1 MKTRKTKLAA
11 IMLSSARGLAF
22 IGSIGGTIAWYQYST
37 LATAAVSGSSA
48 KCTENL
54 QVAVGTGEGLTFKS
68 SLTTNDIS
76 NYLKNTRADAD
87 KKTVTVLKPVTAGNQ
102 EKDATLNALKSNP
115 VYQHGPYA
123 DWEDAVNTDY
133 VTFPLTFR
141 VLDID
146 GNSSNSSN
154 TLLNRASKL
163 GLSDI
168 TIEGKDVDGNNAEGK
183 TDISS
188 AIRVHFSSKDGD
200 DDVNRLVSKDGV
212 ETVTHGPLDLN
223 GDGDVDTMAKY
234 EWDQGTAID
243 TAIDYGSAGS
253 KETSYSASNISVK
266 DADGI
271 NYTNYIG
278 VIPANQ
284 TLTVNVTIFRE
295 GWQVLEGSTSAIWEA
310 TKVIGANY
318 RVGRSFEIPKL
329 EKHNSVPNSSTSQN

>member
-76 NYLKNTRADAD
+76 NYLRNTRADAD

-223 GDGDVDTMAKY
+223 DDGDADTTAKY
-234 EWDQGTAID
+234 EWDKGTAID
-243 TAIDYGSAGS
+243 TAIDYGSADS
-253 KETSYSASNISVK
+253 KETSYSASEMSTK
-266 DADGI
+266 EGI

-295 GWQVLEGSTSAIWEA
+295 GWQVLEGSTSAIWDA

>member
-1 MKTRKTKLAA
+1 MKTCKIKLGA

-37 LATAAVSGSSA
+37 VATAAVSGSSA

-76 NYLKNTRADAD
+76 NYLKTTRAGAD
-87 KKTVTVLKPVTAGNQ
+87 QETVTVLKPVTAGNQ

-115 VYQHGPYA
+115 VYQHGPYT

-146 GNSSNSSN
+146 GNSGN
-154 TLLNRASKL
+154 TLLNRDSKL

-168 TIEGKDVDGNNAEGK
+168 TIEGKDVAGNEAEGK

-188 AIRVHFSSKDGD
+188 AIRVHFSSKNGTA
-200 DDVNRLVSKDGV
+200 DVNRLVSKAGG
-212 ETVTHGPLDLN
+212 ETVTHGHLDLN
-223 GDGDVDTMAKY
+223 GDGADDTMAKY
-234 EWDQGTAID
+234 EWDNNS

-253 KETSYSASNISVK
+253 KETSYSAAEMSTK
-266 DADGI
+266 DGI
-271 NYTNYIG
+271 DYTNYIG
-278 VIPANQ
+278 VIPASQ

-295 GWQVLEGSTSAIWEA
+295 GWQVLEGSATAIWDA

>member
-22 IGSIGGTIAWYQYST
+22 IGFIGGTIAWYQYST

-76 NYLKNTRADAD
+76 NYLKTTRAEAD
-87 KKTVTVLKPVTAGNQ
+87 KETVTVLKPVTAGNQ
-102 EKDATLNALKSNP
+102 DKNATLNGLKSNP
-115 VYQHGPYA
+115 VYQHGPYT

-146 GNSSNSSN
+146 GNSGN
-154 TLLNRASKL
+154 TLLNRDSKL

-168 TIEGKDVDGNNAEGK
+168 TIEGKDVAGNEAEGK

-188 AIRVHFSSKDGD
+188 AIRVHFSSKNGTA
-200 DDVNRLVSKDGV
+200 DVNRLVSKAGG
-212 ETVTHGPLDLN
+212 ETVTHGHLDLN
-223 GDGDVDTMAKY
+223 GDGADDTMAKY
-234 EWDQGTAID
+234 EWDNNS

-253 KETSYSASNISVK
+253 KEISYSAAEMSTK
-266 DADGI
+266 DGI
-271 NYTNYIG
+271 DYTNYIG

-295 GWQVLEGSTSAIWEA
+295 GWQVLEGSTTAIWDA

>member
-1 MKTRKTKLAA
+1 MKTRKIKLAA

-76 NYLKNTRADAD
+76 NYLKTTRAEAD
-87 KKTVTVLKPVTAGNQ
+87 KETVTVLKPVTAGNQ
-102 EKDATLNALKSNP
+102 ERNATLNGLKSNP
-115 VYQHGPYA
+115 VYQHGPYT

-146 GNSSNSSN
+146 GKNSN
-154 TLLNRASKL
+154 TLLNRDSKL

-168 TIEGKDVDGNNAEGK
+168 TIEGKDVAGNEAEGK

-188 AIRVHFSSKDGD
+188 AIRVHFSSKDGTA
-200 DDVNRLVSKDGV
+200 DVNRLVSKAGG
-212 ETVTHGPLDLN
+212 ETVTHGHLDLN
-223 GDGDVDTMAKY
+223 GDGADDTMAKY
-234 EWDQGTAID
+234 EWDNNS
-243 TAIDYGSAGS
+243 TAIDYGSANS
-253 KETSYSASNISVK
+253 KEISYSAAEMSTK
-266 DADGI
+266 DGI
-271 NYTNYIG
+271 DYTNYIG

-295 GWQVLEGSTSAIWEA
+295 GWQVLEGSTTAIWDA

>member
-76 NYLKNTRADAD
+76 NYLQNTRAEAD
-87 KKTVTVLKPVTAGNQ
+87 KETVTVLKPVTAGNQ
-102 EKDATLNALKSNP
+102 KKDATLNALKSNP

-243 TAIDYGSAGS
+243 YGSSNS
-253 KETSYSASNISVK
+253 KETSYSASEMSTK
-266 DADGI
+266 EGI

>member
-1 MKTRKTKLAA
+1 MKTRKIKLAA

-76 NYLKNTRADAD
+76 NYLKTTRAEAD
-87 KKTVTVLKPVTAGNQ
+87 QETVTVLKPVTAGNQ
-102 EKDATLNALKSNP
+102 DKNAELNGLKSNP
-115 VYQHGPYA
+115 VYQHGPYT
-123 DWEDAVNTDY
+123 DWEAAVNTDY

-146 GNSSNSSN
+146 GKNSN
-154 TLLNRASKL
+154 TLLNRDSKL

-168 TIEGKDVDGNNAEGK
+168 TIEGKDVAGNKAEGK

-188 AIRVHFSSKDGD
+188 AIRVHFSSKDGTA
-200 DDVNRLVSKDGV
+200 DVNRLVSKTGV
-212 ETVTHGPLDLN
+212 ETVTHGHLDLN
-223 GDGDVDTMAKY
+223 GDGADDTMAKY
-234 EWDQGTAID
+234 EWDNNS

-253 KETSYSASNISVK
+253 KETSYSAAEMSTK
-266 DADGI
+266 DGI
-271 NYTNYIG
+271 DYTNYIG
-278 VIPANQ
+278 VIPASQ

-295 GWQVLEGSTSAIWEA
+295 GWQVLEGSATAIWDA

-329 EKHNSVPNSSTSQN
+329 ERHNSVPNSSTSQN

>member
-76 NYLKNTRADAD
+76 DYLKNTRADAD

-146 GNSSNSSN
+146 GNSGD
-154 TLLNRASKL
+154 TLLNRDSKL

-168 TIEGKDVDGNNAEGK
+168 TIEGKDFAGNEAEGK
-183 TDISS
+183 ADISS

-200 DDVNRLVSKDGV
+200 DDVNRLVSKDGG

-223 GDGDVDTMAKY
+223 GDRAADTTAKY

-243 TAIDYGSAGS
+243 YGSADS
-253 KETSYSASNISVK
+253 KETSYSAAEMSTK
-266 DADGI
+266 EGI

-284 TLTVNVTIFRE
+284 TLTVSVTIFRE
-295 GWQVLEGSTSAIWEA
+295 GWQVLEGSTAAIWEA

>member
-1 MKTRKTKLAA
+1 MKTRKIKLAA

-68 SLTTNDIS
+68 SLTTTEIS
-76 NYLKNTRADAD
+76 NYLKTTRAEAD
-87 KKTVTVLKPVTAGNQ
+87 KETVTVLKPVTAGNQ
-102 EKDATLNALKSNP
+102 ERNAELNGLKSNP

-146 GNSSNSSN
+146 GNSGN
-154 TLLNRASKL
+154 TLLNRDSKL

-168 TIEGKDVDGNNAEGK
+168 TIEGKDFTGNEAEGK

-188 AIRVHFSSKDGD
+188 AIRVHFSSKDGTA
-200 DDVNRLVSKDGV
+200 DVNRLVSKVGG

-223 GDGDVDTMAKY
+223 GDRADDTMAKY
-234 EWDQGTAID
+234 EWDNNS
-243 TAIDYGSAGS
+243 TAIDYGSSGS
-253 KETSYSASNISVK
+253 KETSYSAAEMSTK
-266 DADGI
+266 DGI

-295 GWQVLEGSTSAIWEA
+295 GWQVLEGSTTAIWDA

-329 EKHNSVPNSSTSQN
+329 EKHNSVPNSSTSRN

>member
-76 NYLKNTRADAD
+76 DYLQNTRAEAD
-87 KKTVTVLKPVTAGNQ
+87 KETVTVLKPVTAGNQ
-102 EKDATLNALKSNP
+102 KKDATLNGLKSNP

-146 GNSSNSSN
+146 GNSGD
-154 TLLNRASKL
+154 TLLDRDSKL

-168 TIEGKDVDGNNAEGK
+168 TIEGKDAAGNEAEGK
-183 TDISS
+183 ADISS

-200 DDVNRLVSKDGV
+200 DDVNRLVSKDGS

-223 GDGDVDTMAKY
+223 DDGDVDTMAKY
-234 EWDQGTAID
+234 EWDQG

-295 GWQVLEGSTSAIWEA
+295 GWHVLEGSTSAIWDA

>member
-1 MKTRKTKLAA
+1 MKTRKIKLGA

-76 NYLKNTRADAD
+76 NYLKTTRAEAD
-87 KKTVTVLKPVTAGNQ
+87 KETVTVLKPVTAGNQ
-102 EKDATLNALKSNP
+102 ERNATLNGLKSNP
-115 VYQHGPYA
+115 VYQHGPYT

-146 GNSSNSSN
+146 GKNSN
-154 TLLNRASKL
+154 TLLNRDSKL

-168 TIEGKDVDGNNAEGK
+168 TIEGKDVAGNEAEGK

-188 AIRVHFSSKDGD
+188 AIRVHFSSKDGTA
-200 DDVNRLVSKDGV
+200 DVNRLVSKTGV
-212 ETVTHGPLDLN
+212 ETVTHGHLDLN
-223 GDGDVDTMAKY
+223 GDRADDTMAKY
-234 EWDQGTAID
+234 EWDNNS

-253 KETSYSASNISVK
+253 KETSYSAAEMSTK
-266 DADGI
+266 DGI
-271 NYTNYIG
+271 DYTNYIG

-295 GWQVLEGSTSAIWEA
+295 GWQVLEGSTTAIWDA

-329 EKHNSVPNSSTSQN
+329 EKHNSVPNSSTAQN

>member
-1 MKTRKTKLAA
+1 MKTRKIKLGA

-54 QVAVGTGEGLTFKS
+54 QVAVGTGEGLSFKS
-68 SLTTNDIS
+68 SLTTTEIS
-76 NYLKNTRADAD
+76 NYLKTTRAEAD
-87 KKTVTVLKPVTAGNQ
+87 KETVTVLKPVTAGNQ
-102 EKDATLNALKSNP
+102 ERNATLNGLKSNP
-115 VYQHGPYA
+115 VYQHGPYT

-146 GNSSNSSN
+146 GNSGN
-154 TLLNRASKL
+154 TLLNRDSKL

-168 TIEGKDVDGNNAEGK
+168 TIEGKDVAGNEAEGK

-188 AIRVHFSSKDGD
+188 AIRVHFSSKDGTA
-200 DDVNRLVSKDGV
+200 DVNRLVSKDGV

-223 GDGDVDTMAKY
+223 GDGTDDTMAKY
-234 EWDQGTAID
+234 EWDNNS
-243 TAIDYGSAGS
+243 TAIDYGSANS
-253 KETSYSASNISVK
+253 KETSYSAAEMSTK
-266 DADGI
+266 DGI

-295 GWQVLEGSTSAIWEA
+295 GWQVLEGSTTAIWDA

-329 EKHNSVPNSSTSQN
+329 EKHNSVPNSSTSRN

>member
-1 MKTRKTKLAA
+1 MKTCKIKLGA

-76 NYLKNTRADAD
+76 NYLKTTRAGAD
-87 KKTVTVLKPVTAGNQ
+87 QETVTVLKPVTAGNQ

-115 VYQHGPYA
+115 VYQHGPYT

-146 GNSSNSSN
+146 GNSGN
-154 TLLNRASKL
+154 TLLNRDSKL

-168 TIEGKDVDGNNAEGK
+168 TIEGKDVAGNEAEGK

-188 AIRVHFSSKDGD
+188 AIRVHFSSKNGTA
-200 DDVNRLVSKDGV
+200 DVNRLVSKAGG
-212 ETVTHGPLDLN
+212 ETVTHGHLDLN
-223 GDGDVDTMAKY
+223 GDGADDTMAKY
-234 EWDQGTAID
+234 EWDNNS

-253 KETSYSASNISVK
+253 KEISYSAAEMSTK
-266 DADGI
+266 DGI
-271 NYTNYIG
+271 DYTNYIG

-295 GWQVLEGSTSAIWEA
+295 GWQVLEGSTTAIWDA

>member
-76 NYLKNTRADAD
+76 DYLKNTRADAD

-146 GNSSNSSN
+146 GNSGN
-154 TLLNRASKL
+154 TLLDRDSKL

-168 TIEGKDVDGNNAEGK
+168 TIEGKDAGGNEAEGK
-183 TDISS
+183 ADISS
-188 AIRVHFSSKDGD
+188 AIRVHFFSKDGTA
-200 DDVNRLVSKDGV
+200 DVNRLVSKDGG

-223 GDGDVDTMAKY
+223 DDGDVDTMAKY
-234 EWDQGTAID
+234 EWDKGTAID
-243 TAIDYGSAGS
+243 TAIDYGSADS
-253 KETSYSASNISVK
+253 KETSYSAAEMSTK
-266 DADGI
+266 EGI

-295 GWQVLEGSTSAIWEA
+295 GWQVFEGSTTAIWEA

>member
-1 MKTRKTKLAA
+1 MKTRKIKLGA

-68 SLTTNDIS
+68 SLTTNDIA
-76 NYLKNTRADAD
+76 NYLKTTRAEAD
-87 KKTVTVLKPVTAGNQ
+87 QETVTVLKPVTAGNQ
-102 EKDATLNALKSNP
+102 ERNAELNGLKSNP
-115 VYQHGPYA
+115 VYQHGPYT

-146 GNSSNSSN
+146 GKNSN
-154 TLLNRASKL
+154 TLLNRDSKL

-168 TIEGKDVDGNNAEGK
+168 TIEGKDVDGNEAEGK

-188 AIRVHFSSKDGD
+188 AIRVHFSSKDGTA
-200 DDVNRLVSKDGV
+200 DVNRLVSKAGG
-212 ETVTHGPLDLN
+212 ETVTHGHLDLN
-223 GDGDVDTMAKY
+223 GDRADDTMAKY
-234 EWDQGTAID
+234 EWDNNS

-253 KETSYSASNISVK
+253 KEISYSAAEMSTK
-266 DADGI
+266 DGI
-271 NYTNYIG
+271 DYTNYIG

-295 GWQVLEGSTSAIWEA
+295 GWQVLEGSTTAIWDA

>member
-1 MKTRKTKLAA
+1 MKTRKIKLGA

-68 SLTTNDIS
+68 SLTTNDIA
-76 NYLKNTRADAD
+76 NYLKTTRAEAD
-87 KKTVTVLKPVTAGNQ
+87 QETVTVLKPVTAGNQ
-102 EKDATLNALKSNP
+102 ERNAELNGLKSNP
-115 VYQHGPYA
+115 VYQHGPYT

-146 GNSSNSSN
+146 GKNSN
-154 TLLNRASKL
+154 TLLNRDSKL

-168 TIEGKDVDGNNAEGK
+168 TIEGKDVDGNEAEGK

-188 AIRVHFSSKDGD
+188 AIRVHFSSKDGTA
-200 DDVNRLVSKDGV
+200 DVNRLVSKAGG
-212 ETVTHGPLDLN
+212 ETVTHGHLDLN
-223 GDGDVDTMAKY
+223 GDGADDTMAKY
-234 EWDQGTAID
+234 EWDNNS

-253 KETSYSASNISVK
+253 KEISYSAAEMSTK
-266 DADGI
+266 DGI
-271 NYTNYIG
+271 DYTNYIG

-295 GWQVLEGSTSAIWEA
+295 GWQVLEGSTTAIWDA

-318 RVGRSFEIPKL
+318 RVGRTFEIPKL

>member
-76 NYLKNTRADAD
+76 AYLQNTRAEAD
-87 KKTVTVLKPVTAGNQ
+87 KETVTVLKPVTAGNQ
-102 EKDATLNALKSNP
+102 DKNATLNGLKSKP

-200 DDVNRLVSKDGV
+200 DDVNRLVSKDGG
-212 ETVTHGPLDLN
+212 ETVTHGHLDLN
-223 GDGDVDTMAKY
+223 GDKADDTTAKY

-243 TAIDYGSAGS
+243 YGSADS
-253 KETSYSASNISVK
+253 KETSYSASEMSTK
-266 DADGI
+266 EGI

-295 GWQVLEGSTSAIWEA
+295 GWHVLEGSTFAIWDD

>member
-1 MKTRKTKLAA
+1 MKTCKIKLGA

-68 SLTTNDIS
+68 SLTPNDIA
-76 NYLKNTRADAD
+76 NYLKTTRAEAD
-87 KKTVTVLKPVTAGNQ
+87 QETVTVLKPVTAGNQ
-102 EKDATLNALKSNP
+102 ERNAELNGLKSNP
-115 VYQHGPYA
+115 VYQHGPYT

-146 GNSSNSSN
+146 GNSSN
-154 TLLNRASKL
+154 TLLNRDSKL

-168 TIEGKDVDGNNAEGK
+168 TIEGKDVDGNEAEGK

-188 AIRVHFSSKDGD
+188 AIRVHFSSKDGTA
-200 DDVNRLVSKDGV
+200 DVNRLVSKAGG
-212 ETVTHGPLDLN
+212 ETVTHGHLDLN
-223 GDGDVDTMAKY
+223 GDGADDTMAKY
-234 EWDQGTAID
+234 ELDNNS
-243 TAIDYGSAGS
+243 TAIDYGSANS
-253 KETSYSASNISVK
+253 KEISYSAAEMSTK
-266 DADGI
+266 DGI
-271 NYTNYIG
+271 DYTNYIG

-295 GWQVLEGSTSAIWEA
+295 GWQVLEGSTTAIWDA

>member
-54 QVAVGTGEGLTFKS
+54 QVAVGAGEGLTFKS

-76 NYLKNTRADAD
+76 DYLKNTRADAD

-154 TLLNRASKL
+154 TLLNRDSKL

-200 DDVNRLVSKDGV
+200 DDVNRLVSKDGG
-212 ETVTHGPLDLN
+212 ETVTHGHLDLN

-253 KETSYSASNISVK
+253 KETSYSASEMSTK
-266 DADGI
+266 EGI

-295 GWQVLEGSTSAIWEA
+295 GWQVLEGSTAAIWEA

>member
-1 MKTRKTKLAA
+1 MKTRKIKLGA

-54 QVAVGTGEGLTFKS
+54 QVAVGTGEGLAFKS
-68 SLTTNDIS
+68 SLTTNDIA
-76 NYLKNTRADAD
+76 NYLKTTRAEAD
-87 KKTVTVLKPVTAGNQ
+87 KETVTVLKPVTAGNQ
-102 EKDATLNALKSNP
+102 ERNATLNGLKSNP
-115 VYQHGPYA
+115 VYQHGPYT

-146 GNSSNSSN
+146 GNSGN
-154 TLLNRASKL
+154 TLLNRDSKL

-168 TIEGKDVDGNNAEGK
+168 TIEGKDVAGNEAEGK

-188 AIRVHFSSKDGD
+188 AIRVHFSSKDGTA
-200 DDVNRLVSKDGV
+200 DVNRLVSKDGV

-223 GDGDVDTMAKY
+223 GDGTDDTMAKY
-234 EWDQGTAID
+234 EWDNNS
-243 TAIDYGSAGS
+243 TAIDYGSANS
-253 KETSYSASNISVK
+253 KETSYSAAEMSTK
-266 DADGI
+266 DGI

-295 GWQVLEGSTSAIWEA
+295 GWQVLEGSTTAIWDA

-329 EKHNSVPNSSTSQN
+329 EKHNSVPNSSTSRN

>member
-11 IMLSSARGLAF
+11 ILLSSARGLAF

-68 SLTTNDIS
+68 SLTTNDIA
-76 NYLKNTRADAD
+76 NYLKTTRAKAD
-87 KKTVTVLKPVTAGNQ
+87 QDTVTVLKPVTAGNQ
-102 EKDATLNALKSNP
+102 DKNAELNGLKSNP
-115 VYQHGPYA
+115 VYQHGPYT
-123 DWEDAVNTDY
+123 DWEAAVNTDY

-146 GNSSNSSN
+146 GNSGN
-154 TLLNRASKL
+154 TLLNRDSKL

-168 TIEGKDVDGNNAEGK
+168 TIEGKDVAGNEAEGK

-188 AIRVHFSSKDGD
+188 AIRVHFSSQNGAA
-200 DDVNRLVSKDGV
+200 DVNRLVSKTGV

-223 GDGDVDTMAKY
+223 GDGADDTMAKY
-234 EWDQGTAID
+234 EWDNSS
-243 TAIDYGSAGS
+243 TAIDYGSADS
-253 KETSYSASNISVK
+253 KETSYSALKISEK
-266 DADGI
+266 DTDGI
-271 NYTNYIG
+271 NYKNYIG

-295 GWQVLEGSTSAIWEA
+295 GWQVLEGSTTAIWNA

-329 EKHNSVPNSSTSQN
+329 EKHESVPNSSTSRN

>member
-76 NYLKNTRADAD
+76 AYLQNTRAEAD
-87 KKTVTVLKPVTAGNQ
+87 KETVAVLKPVTAGNQ
-102 EKDATLNALKSNP
+102 DKNATLNGLKSNP

-146 GNSSNSSN
+146 GNSGD
-154 TLLNRASKL
+154 TLLDRASKL

-200 DDVNRLVSKDGV
+200 DDVNRLVSKDGG

-243 TAIDYGSAGS
+243 TAIDYGSADS
-253 KETSYSASNISVK
+253 KETSYSAAEMSTK
-266 DADGI
+266 EGI

-295 GWQVLEGSTSAIWEA
+295 GWQVLEGSTTAIWGA

>member
-1 MKTRKTKLAA
+1 MKTCKIKLGA

-68 SLTTNDIS
+68 SLTTNEIA
-76 NYLKNTRADAD
+76 NYLKNTRAEAD
-87 KKTVTVLKPVTAGNQ
+87 QATVTVLKPVTAGNQ
-102 EKDATLNALKSNP
+102 ERNAELNSLKSNP
-115 VYQHGPYA
+115 VYQHGPYT

-146 GNSSNSSN
+146 GNSGN
-154 TLLNRASKL
+154 TLLNRDSKL

-168 TIEGKDVDGNNAEGK
+168 TIEGKDVAGNEAEGK

-188 AIRVHFSSKDGD
+188 AIRVHFSSKNGTA
-200 DDVNRLVSKDGV
+200 DVNRLVSKAGG
-212 ETVTHGPLDLN
+212 ETVTHGHLDLN
-223 GDGDVDTMAKY
+223 GDGADDTMAKY
-234 EWDQGTAID
+234 EWDNNS

-253 KETSYSASNISVK
+253 KEISYSAAEMSTK
-266 DADGI
+266 DGI

-295 GWQVLEGSTSAIWEA
+295 GWQVLEGSTTAIWDA

>member
-1 MKTRKTKLAA
+1 MKTRKIKLAA

-68 SLTTNDIS
+68 SLTTNDIA
-76 NYLKNTRADAD
+76 NYLKTTRAEAD
-87 KKTVTVLKPVTAGNQ
+87 KETVTVLKPVTAGNQ
-102 EKDATLNALKSNP
+102 ERNAELNGLKSNP
-115 VYQHGPYA
+115 VYQHGPYT

-146 GNSSNSSN
+146 GNSGN
-154 TLLNRASKL
+154 TLLNRDSKL

-168 TIEGKDVDGNNAEGK
+168 TIEGKDVAGNEAEGK

-188 AIRVHFSSKDGD
+188 AIRVHFSSKDGTA
-200 DDVNRLVSKDGV
+200 DVNRLVSKDGV

-223 GDGDVDTMAKY
+223 GDGTDDTLAKY
-234 EWDQGTAID
+234 EWDNNS
-243 TAIDYGSAGS
+243 TAIDYGFANS
-253 KETSYSASNISVK
+253 KETSYSAAEMSTK
-266 DADGI
+266 DGI

-295 GWQVLEGSTSAIWEA
+295 GWQVLEGSTTAIWDA

-329 EKHNSVPNSSTSQN
+329 EKHNSVPNSSTSRN

>member
-76 NYLKNTRADAD
+76 NYLQNTRAEAD
-87 KKTVTVLKPVTAGNQ
+87 KETVTVLKPVTAGNQ

-146 GNSSNSSN
+146 GNSGD
-154 TLLNRASKL
+154 TLLNRDSKL

-223 GDGDVDTMAKY
+223 GDGKDDTRAKY
-234 EWDQGTAID
+234 EWDKGTAID
-243 TAIDYGSAGS
+243 TAIDYGSADS
-253 KETSYSASNISVK
+253 KETSYSASEMSTK
-266 DADGI
+266 EGI

-295 GWQVLEGSTSAIWEA
+295 GWQVLEGFTSAIWKA
-310 TKVIGANY
+310 NKVIGANY

>member
-76 NYLKNTRADAD
+76 NYLKTTRAEAD
-87 KKTVTVLKPVTAGNQ
+87 KETVTVLKPVTAGNQ
-102 EKDATLNALKSNP
+102 KKDATLNGLKSNP

-146 GNSSNSSN
+146 GNSGD
-154 TLLNRASKL
+154 TLLDRDSKL

-168 TIEGKDVDGNNAEGK
+168 TIEGKDVDGNKAEGK

-223 GDGDVDTMAKY
+223 GDGKDDTRAKY
-234 EWDQGTAID
+234 EWDKGTAIA

-253 KETSYSASNISVK
+253 KETSYSASEMSTK
-266 DADGI
+266 EGI

-295 GWQVLEGSTSAIWEA
+295 GWQVLEGSTSAIWKA
-310 TKVIGANY
+310 NKVIGANY

>member
-1 MKTRKTKLAA
+1 M
-11 IMLSSARGLAF
+11 
-22 IGSIGGTIAWYQYST
+22 
-37 LATAAVSGSSA
+37 
-48 KCTENL
+48 
-54 QVAVGTGEGLTFKS
+54 
-68 SLTTNDIS
+68 
-76 NYLKNTRADAD
+76 
-87 KKTVTVLKPVTAGNQ
+87 
-102 EKDATLNALKSNP
+102 NALKSNP
-115 VYQHGPYA
+115 VYQHGPYT

-146 GNSSNSSN
+146 GNSGN
-154 TLLNRASKL
+154 TLLNRDSKL

-168 TIEGKDVDGNNAEGK
+168 TIEGKDVAGNEAEGK

-188 AIRVHFSSKDGD
+188 AIRVHFSSKNGTA
-200 DDVNRLVSKDGV
+200 DVNRLVSKAGG
-212 ETVTHGPLDLN
+212 ETVTHGHLDLN
-223 GDGDVDTMAKY
+223 GDGADDTMAKY
-234 EWDQGTAID
+234 EWDNNS

-253 KETSYSASNISVK
+253 KEISYSAAEMSTK
-266 DADGI
+266 DGI
-271 NYTNYIG
+271 DYTNYIG

-295 GWQVLEGSTSAIWEA
+295 GWQVLEGSTTAIWDA

>member
-1 MKTRKTKLAA
+1 MKTRKIKLAA

-68 SLTTNDIS
+68 SLTTNDIA
-76 NYLKNTRADAD
+76 NYLKTTRAEAD
-87 KKTVTVLKPVTAGNQ
+87 QETVTVLKPVTAGNQ
-102 EKDATLNALKSNP
+102 ERNATLNGLKSNP
-115 VYQHGPYA
+115 VYQHGPYT

-146 GNSSNSSN
+146 GNSSN
-154 TLLNRASKL
+154 TLLNRDSKL

-168 TIEGKDVDGNNAEGK
+168 TIEGKDVDGNEAEGK

-188 AIRVHFSSKDGD
+188 AIRVHFSSKDGTA
-200 DDVNRLVSKDGV
+200 DVNRLVSKAGG
-212 ETVTHGPLDLN
+212 ETVTHGHLDLN
-223 GDGDVDTMAKY
+223 GDGADDTMAKY
-234 EWDQGTAID
+234 EWDNNS
-243 TAIDYGSAGS
+243 TAIDYGSANS
-253 KETSYSASNISVK
+253 KEISYSAAEMSTK
-266 DADGI
+266 DGI
-271 NYTNYIG
+271 DYTNYIG

-295 GWQVLEGSTSAIWEA
+295 GWQVLEGSTTAIWDA

>member
-1 MKTRKTKLAA
+1 MKTRKIKLGA

-68 SLTTNDIS
+68 SLTTNDIA
-76 NYLKNTRADAD
+76 NYLKTTRAEAD
-87 KKTVTVLKPVTAGNQ
+87 QETVTVLKPVTAGNQ
-102 EKDATLNALKSNP
+102 ERNAELNGLKSNP
-115 VYQHGPYA
+115 VYQHGPYT

-146 GNSSNSSN
+146 GKNSN
-154 TLLNRASKL
+154 TLLNRDSKL

-168 TIEGKDVDGNNAEGK
+168 TIEGKDVDGNEAEGK

-188 AIRVHFSSKDGD
+188 AIRVHFSSKDGTA
-200 DDVNRLVSKDGV
+200 DVNRLVSKAGG
-212 ETVTHGPLDLN
+212 ETVTHGHLDLN
-223 GDGDVDTMAKY
+223 GDGADDTMAKY
-234 EWDQGTAID
+234 EWDNNSTAID
-243 TAIDYGSAGS
+243 HGSAGS
-253 KETSYSASNISVK
+253 KEISYSAAEMSTK
-266 DADGI
+266 DGI
-271 NYTNYIG
+271 DYTNYIG

-295 GWQVLEGSTSAIWEA
+295 GWQVLEGSTTAIWDA

>member
-1 MKTRKTKLAA
+1 MKTRKIKLGA

-68 SLTTNDIS
+68 SLTTNDIA
-76 NYLKNTRADAD
+76 NYLKTTRAEAD
-87 KKTVTVLKPVTAGNQ
+87 KETVTVLKPVTAGNQ
-102 EKDATLNALKSNP
+102 ERNAELNGLKSNP
-115 VYQHGPYA
+115 VYQHGPYT

-146 GNSSNSSN
+146 GNSGN
-154 TLLNRASKL
+154 TLLNRDSKL

-168 TIEGKDVDGNNAEGK
+168 TIEGKDVAGNEAEGK

-188 AIRVHFSSKDGD
+188 AIRVHFSSKDGTA
-200 DDVNRLVSKDGV
+200 DVNRLVSKDGV

-223 GDGDVDTMAKY
+223 GDGTDDTMAKY
-234 EWDQGTAID
+234 EWDNNS
-243 TAIDYGSAGS
+243 TAIDYGSANS
-253 KETSYSASNISVK
+253 KETSYSAAEMSTK
-266 DADGI
+266 DGI

-295 GWQVLEGSTSAIWEA
+295 GWQVLEGSTTAIWDA

-329 EKHNSVPNSSTSQN
+329 EKHNSVPNSSTFRN

>member
-1 MKTRKTKLAA
+1 MKTRKIKLAA

-68 SLTTNDIS
+68 SLTTNDIA
-76 NYLKNTRADAD
+76 NYLKTTRAEAD
-87 KKTVTVLKPVTAGNQ
+87 QETVTVLKPVTAGNQ
-102 EKDATLNALKSNP
+102 ERNATLNGLKSNP
-115 VYQHGPYA
+115 VYQHGPYT

-146 GNSSNSSN
+146 GNSSN
-154 TLLNRASKL
+154 TLLNRDSKL

-168 TIEGKDVDGNNAEGK
+168 TIEGKDVDGNEAEGK

-188 AIRVHFSSKDGD
+188 AIRVHFSSKDGTA
-200 DDVNRLVSKDGV
+200 DVNRLVSKAGG
-212 ETVTHGPLDLN
+212 ETVTHGHLDLN
-223 GDGDVDTMAKY
+223 GDGNDDTMAKY
-234 EWDQGTAID
+234 EWDNNS
-243 TAIDYGSAGS
+243 TAIDYGSADS
-253 KETSYSASNISVK
+253 KETSYSAAEMSTK
-266 DADGI
+266 DGI

-295 GWQVLEGSTSAIWEA
+295 GWQVLDGSTTAIWDA

>member
-54 QVAVGTGEGLTFKS
+54 QVAVGTGEGLSFKS

-76 NYLKNTRADAD
+76 DYLKNTRADAD

-146 GNSSNSSN
+146 GNSGD
-154 TLLNRASKL
+154 TLLDRDSKL

-168 TIEGKDVDGNNAEGK
+168 TIEGKDVDGNKAEGK

-212 ETVTHGPLDLN
+212 ETVTHGHLDLN
-223 GDGDVDTMAKY
+223 GDEKDDTRAKY
-234 EWDQGTAID
+234 EWDKGTAID

-253 KETSYSASNISVK
+253 KETSYSASEMSTK
-266 DADGI
+266 EGI

>member
-1 MKTRKTKLAA
+1 MKTRKIKLAA

-54 QVAVGTGEGLTFKS
+54 QVAVGTGEGLSFKS

-76 NYLKNTRADAD
+76 NYLKTTRADAD
-87 KKTVTVLKPVTAGNQ
+87 KETVTVLKPVTAGNQ
-102 EKDATLNALKSNP
+102 DKNAELNGLKSNS

-146 GNSSNSSN
+146 GNSSN
-154 TLLNRASKL
+154 TLLNRDSKL

-168 TIEGKDVDGNNAEGK
+168 TIEGKDVAGNEAEGK

-200 DDVNRLVSKDGV
+200 DDVNRLVSKTGV

-223 GDGDVDTMAKY
+223 GDGADDTMAKY
-234 EWDQGTAID
+234 EWDNSSTV
-243 TAIDYGSAGS
+243 IDYGSADS
-253 KETSYSASNISVK
+253 KETSYSAAEMSTK
-266 DADGI
+266 EGI

-295 GWQVLEGSTSAIWEA
+295 GWQVLEGSTTAIWDA

-329 EKHNSVPNSSTSQN
+329 EKHNSVPSSSTSRN

>member
-1 MKTRKTKLAA
+1 MKTRKIKLGA

-76 NYLKNTRADAD
+76 NYLKTTRAEAD
-87 KKTVTVLKPVTAGNQ
+87 KETVTVLKPVTAGNQ

-146 GNSSNSSN
+146 GNSGN
-154 TLLNRASKL
+154 TLLNRDSKL

-168 TIEGKDVDGNNAEGK
+168 TIEGKDFAGNEAEGK

-188 AIRVHFSSKDGD
+188 AIRVHFSSKDGTA
-200 DDVNRLVSKDGV
+200 DVNRLVSKAGG
-212 ETVTHGPLDLN
+212 ETVTHGHLDLN
-223 GDGDVDTMAKY
+223 GDGADDTMAKY
-234 EWDQGTAID
+234 EWDNSS
-243 TAIDYGSAGS
+243 TAIDYGFSGS
-253 KETSYSASNISVK
+253 KETSYSAAEISEK
-266 DADGI
+266 DSDNI

-284 TLTVNVTIFRE
+284 TLTVSVTIFRE
-295 GWQVLEGSTSAIWEA
+295 GWQVLEGSTTAIWNA

>member
-1 MKTRKTKLAA
+1 MKTRKIKLAA

-68 SLTTNDIS
+68 SLTTNDIA
-76 NYLKNTRADAD
+76 NYLKTTRAEAD
-87 KKTVTVLKPVTAGNQ
+87 QETVTVLKPVTAGNQ
-102 EKDATLNALKSNP
+102 ERNATLNGLKSNP
-115 VYQHGPYA
+115 VYQHGPYT

-146 GNSSNSSN
+146 GNSSN
-154 TLLNRASKL
+154 TLLNRDSKL

-168 TIEGKDVDGNNAEGK
+168 TIEGKDVDGNEAEGK

-188 AIRVHFSSKDGD
+188 AIRVHFSSKDGTA
-200 DDVNRLVSKDGV
+200 DVNRLVSKAGG
-212 ETVTHGPLDLN
+212 EIVTHGHLDLN
-223 GDGDVDTMAKY
+223 GDGADDTMAKY
-234 EWDQGTAID
+234 EWDNNS
-243 TAIDYGSAGS
+243 TAIDYGSANS
-253 KETSYSASNISVK
+253 KEISYSAAEMSTK
-266 DADGI
+266 DGI
-271 NYTNYIG
+271 DYTNYIG

-295 GWQVLEGSTSAIWEA
+295 GWQVLEGSTTAIWDA

-329 EKHNSVPNSSTSQN
+329 EKHNSVPNSSTSRN

>member
-1 MKTRKTKLAA
+1 MKTRKIKLGA

-76 NYLKNTRADAD
+76 NYLKTTRAGAD
-87 KKTVTVLKPVTAGNQ
+87 QETVTVLKPVTAGNQ

-115 VYQHGPYA
+115 VYQHGPYT

-146 GNSSNSSN
+146 GNSGN
-154 TLLNRASKL
+154 TLLNRDSKL

-168 TIEGKDVDGNNAEGK
+168 TIEGKDVAGNEAEGK

-188 AIRVHFSSKDGD
+188 AIRVHFSSKNGTA
-200 DDVNRLVSKDGV
+200 DVNRLVSKAGG
-212 ETVTHGPLDLN
+212 ETVTHGHLDLN
-223 GDGDVDTMAKY
+223 GDGADDTMAKY
-234 EWDQGTAID
+234 EWDNNS

-253 KETSYSASNISVK
+253 KEISYSAAEMSTK
-266 DADGI
+266 DGI
-271 NYTNYIG
+271 DYTNYIG

-295 GWQVLEGSTSAIWEA
+295 GWQVLEGSTTAIWDA

>member
-76 NYLKNTRADAD
+76 DYLQNTRAEAD
-87 KKTVTVLKPVTAGNQ
+87 KETVTVLKPVTAGNQ
-102 EKDATLNALKSNP
+102 KKDATLNALKSNP

-146 GNSSNSSN
+146 GNSGD
-154 TLLNRASKL
+154 TLLDRASKL

-168 TIEGKDVDGNNAEGK
+168 TIEGKDFAGNEAEGK
-183 TDISS
+183 ADISS
-188 AIRVHFSSKDGD
+188 AIRVHFSSKDGTA
-200 DDVNRLVSKDGV
+200 DVNRLVSKDGG

-234 EWDQGTAID
+234 EWDNSS
-243 TAIDYGSAGS
+243 TAIDYGSADS
-253 KETSYSASNISVK
+253 KETSYSAAEMSTK
-266 DADGI
+266 EGI

>member
-1 MKTRKTKLAA
+1 MKTRKIKLGA

-76 NYLKNTRADAD
+76 NYLKTTRAEAD
-87 KKTVTVLKPVTAGNQ
+87 KETVTVLKPVTAGNQ
-102 EKDATLNALKSNP
+102 ERNATLNGLKSNP
-115 VYQHGPYA
+115 VYQHGPYT

-146 GNSSNSSN
+146 GKNSN
-154 TLLNRASKL
+154 TLLNRDSKL

-168 TIEGKDVDGNNAEGK
+168 TIEGKDVAGNEAEGK

-200 DDVNRLVSKDGV
+200 DDVNRLVSKTGV

-223 GDGDVDTMAKY
+223 GDGADDTMAKY
-234 EWDQGTAID
+234 EWDNNSTV
-243 TAIDYGSAGS
+243 IDYGSADS
-253 KETSYSASNISVK
+253 KETYYSAAEMSTK
-266 DADGI
+266 EGI

-295 GWQVLEGSTSAIWEA
+295 GWQVLEGSTTAIWDA

-329 EKHNSVPNSSTSQN
+329 EKHNSVPSSSTSRN